1 MSLMKKRLPIYLL
14 AILFSSVGL
23 AGSKVATSF
32 LAENVIS
39 AAQTRAVDGLGIILC
54 MNFCAFILARL
65 IWRFSI
71 VRYNIEAKMA
81 TATIEKMVSSKVL
94 RLPMSYYDKMHS
106 SDFMSKIIFDMERAS
121 DIYSSRLRRL
131 LDAIISAVVYL
142 VPMLYFNWILTLCLV
157 FVSFMS
163 FAINQRVSRS
173 MKEWGKKLS
182 SQSKKLTEILIS
194 LITGNREAK
203 IFNMKEALLSDFYH
217 QNDTFCEIKNR
228 TNRISSLIDALNCFF
243 DLVGL
248 LAFLAIGIGFISL
261 DLVSLGELI
270 AIYTLYS
277 SFKFCF
283 LEISKYW
290 PQLVNCLANV
300 EQIYTF
306 LNEQEEEDQFEE
318 QIDRL
323 QKEQSNA
330 VVFNNISFA
339 YDKKDIIKKFSLKIP
354 NGICI
359 AITGKSGGGKST
371 LAKLLLG
378 FYKPTMGEIRIFG
391 EKYSKGNIN
400 EIRKEFAYVPQEP
413 YLFNM
418 SIAQNIALGKG
429 TECKNVS
436 MDEIIA
442 AAKIA
447 NAHDFI
453 INLPDGYQTLVGDRG
468 NTLSGGQRQRIALA
482 RAIIKGASIL
492 ILDEA
497 TSALDNESEM
507 MIADSIKKIS
517 INSTVIMIAHRQSTI
532 QIADREVSLALE

>member
-1 MSLMKKRLPIYLL
+1 MI
-14 AILFSSVGL
+14 
-23 AGSKVATSF
+23 
-32 LAENVIS
+32 
-39 AAQTRAVDGLGIILC
+39 
-54 MNFCAFILARL
+54 
-65 IWRFSI
+65 
-71 VRYNIEAKMA
+71 
-81 TATIEKMVSSKVL
+81 
-94 RLPMSYYDKMHS
+94 H
-106 SDFMSKIIFDMERAS
+106 
-121 DIYSSRLRRL
+121 
-131 LDAIISAVVYL
+131 
-142 VPMLYFNWILTLCLV
+142 
-157 FVSFMS
+157 
-163 FAINQRVSRS
+163 FA
-173 MKEWGKKLS
+173 
-182 SQSKKLTEILIS
+182 
-194 LITGNREAK
+194 
-203 IFNMKEALLSDFYH
+203 
-217 QNDTFCEIKNR
+217 
-228 TNRISSLIDALNCFF
+228 ISSLIDALNCFF

-330 VVFNNISFA
+330 VVFDNISFA

>member
-330 VVFNNISFA
+330 VVFDNISFA

-400 EIRKEFAYVPQEP
+400 ERRKEFAYVPQEP

>member
-261 DLVSLGELI
+261 DLVSIGELI

-330 VVFNNISFA
+330 VVFDNISFA

>member
-330 VVFNNISFA
+330 VVFDNISLA
-339 YDKKDIIKKFSLKIP
+339 YDKNDIIKKFSLKLP

-400 EIRKEFAYVPQEP
+400 EIRKEFAYVPKEP